1 MVGFV
6 GGIVVGEW
14 LLGFKR
20 SYPEYTSGV
29 ELEDM
34 KEK

>member
-1 MVGFV
+1 MVGFF
-6 GGIVVGEW
+6 GGVVVGEW
-14 LLGFKR
+14 LLGYRR
-20 SYPEYTSGV
+20 SYPEYIDGV